1 VYVLQ
6 RCAHSRFQLC
16 EIVNIHAAQSVMTC
30 VSPASLQRFR
40 DIAHR
45 VSGVNKSRF
54 TRVKCGDRRGLGE
67 RGMGAVVGCI
77 CGAQS
82 VAMRRRCLP

>member
-1 VYVLQ
+1 VLQ
-6 RCAHSRFQLC
+6 RCTHSRFQLC

-54 TRVKCGDRRGLGE
+54 TRVKCGAGE
-67 RGMGAVVGCI
+67 IWPHVYRNGNEGCHSEMEAVLFGELVT
-77 CGAQS
+77 
-82 VAMRRRCLP
+82 